1 MEWANRKYICCWL
14 WLL

>member
-1 MEWANRKYICCWL
+1 MRCWL